1 MPLLTIISNKKF
13 SSIEK
18 QEIIKVTTD
27 SVIEKWN
34 VLPDKIQVH
43 ISIVGDNEISRGGV
57 SPANSKFGILSR
69 RISVT
74 TDDYYSSPNSNMDL
88 EELVTISIDTW
99 TGLSL
104 GDKTSL
110 VNQLTQYFATK
121 YKISGDNIVIYIREL
136 PLKIGFKMESVEE
149 IQNS

>member
-43 ISIVGDNEISRGGV
+43 ISIVGDNEIS
-57 SPANSKFGILSR
+57 
-69 RISVT
+69 
-74 TDDYYSSPNSNMDL
+74 
-88 EELVTISIDTW
+88 
-99 TGLSL
+99 
-104 GDKTSL
+104 
-110 VNQLTQYFATK
+110 
-121 YKISGDNIVIYIREL
+121 
-136 PLKIGFKMESVEE
+136 
-149 IQNS
+149 

>member
-43 ISIVGDNEISRGGV
+43 ISYESPLSCSNGVG
-57 SPANSKFGILSR
+57 SR
-69 RISVT
+69 R
-74 TDDYYSSPNSNMDL
+74 
-88 EELVTISIDTW
+88 
-99 TGLSL
+99 G
-104 GDKTSL
+104 KT
-110 VNQLTQYFATK
+110 
-121 YKISGDNIVIYIREL
+121 R
-136 PLKIGFKMESVEE
+136 
-149 IQNS
+149 

>member
-1 MPLLTIISNKKF
+1 MPLITIISNKKF

-57 SPANSKFGILSR
+57 SPAILS
-69 RISVT
+69 
-74 TDDYYSSPNSNMDL
+74 
-88 EELVTISIDTW
+88 
-99 TGLSL
+99 
-104 GDKTSL
+104 
-110 VNQLTQYFATK
+110 
-121 YKISGDNIVIYIREL
+121 
-136 PLKIGFKMESVEE
+136 
-149 IQNS
+149 

>member
-57 SPANSKFGILSR
+57 SPANPKFGILSR

-74 TDDYYSSPNSNMDL
+74 TDDYYSSPNSN
-88 EELVTISIDTW
+88 T
-99 TGLSL
+99 
-104 GDKTSL
+104 
-110 VNQLTQYFATK
+110 
-121 YKISGDNIVIYIREL
+121 REY
-136 PLKIGFKMESVEE
+136 
-149 IQNS
+149 